1 MSPVRRAVPPIPSSP
16 RARIAFSMFSC
27 PCRSCEW
34 QCTNN
39 LSASLPATLA
49 ALVVPS
55 RLSRLVSRPRLA
67 REERTRPKRHDFFV
81 QHRLLLRSFFGSG
94 FIKATTAGFFPF
106 NGYSYCSVE
115 GSFRQRCFWS
125 IDALVAGVV
134 RRYSTF
140 VGGRLVDQKLPH
152 THTSFLPCGYDG

>member
-1 MSPVRRAVPPIPSSP
+1 MSPVRLAVPPIPSSP

-81 QHRLLLRSFFGSG
+81 QHRLLLRSFFWVGIHKSNNG
-94 FIKATTAGFFPF
+94 GVFSFQWVFVLLGRGKLSAALFLVERCSCCWCCSTLF
-106 NGYSYCSVE
+106 NVCW
-115 GSFRQRCFWS
+115 R
-125 IDALVAGVV
+125 
-134 RRYSTF
+134 
-140 VGGRLVDQKLPH
+140 
-152 THTSFLPCGYDG
+152 